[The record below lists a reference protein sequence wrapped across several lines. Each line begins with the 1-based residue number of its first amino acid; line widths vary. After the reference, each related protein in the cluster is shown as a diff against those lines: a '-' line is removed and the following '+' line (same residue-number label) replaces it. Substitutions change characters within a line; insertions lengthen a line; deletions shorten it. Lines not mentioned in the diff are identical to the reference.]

1 MRIITLWFAYFAN
14 SLTISQI
21 QNHKLPLIKRVAYD
35 DRKPIENSKSFMIDI
50 DGTICKTENSDYHN
64 SVPFKD
70 KIKAFNEL
78 YDMGHEIHYWT
89 ARGANSGII
98 WDYFTIL
105 QLKEWKVKYTSLNMG
120 KPHYDVWIDDKA
132 INADDIYAYIYDLK
146 YNMTAYDECILNCNN
161 GCEALL
167 F

>member
-1 MRIITLWFAYFAN
+1 MLINLLYTCNA
-14 SLTISQI
+14 LTISQI
-21 QNHKLPLIKRVAYD
+21 QNHKLPSIKRIAYD
-35 DRKPIENSKSFMIDI
+35 ERKPIENSKSLIIDI
-50 DGTICKTENSDYHN
+50 DGTICQTENSDYHN
-64 SVPFKD
+64 SIPFKN
-70 KIKAFNEL
+70 KIKMFNEL

-105 QLKEWKVKYTSLNMG
+105 QLKEWNVKYTSLNMG

-132 INADDIYAYIYDLK
+132 VNADDIVSYMHDFKSNISV
-146 YNMTAYDECILNCNN
+146 YDECILNCNN
-161 GCEALL
+161 GCESLL